1 MEKLTY
7 SPILSFMRKPTKC
20 THMKLLHMFL
30 LLATICFGH
39 SCDHLQGVPQYEYQ
53 EYNRSHMKRII
64 EFSNVL
70 SIIKVVYKIP

>member
-7 SPILSFMRKPTKC
+7 SPTLSFMRKPTKC

-53 EYNRSHMKRII
+53 EYNRSHMKPIT
-64 EFSNVL
+64 EF
-70 SIIKVVYKIP
+70 SIIKVVYKVP